1 MNLGKNINNPVMENV
16 FGYEISFLGSIDN
29 FCFVIYVIFGVKLRL
44 RLHVFVTIFC
54 GTLAGKATKS

>member
-1 MNLGKNINNPVMENV
+1 MKCPVMENMS
-16 FGYEISFLGSIDN
+16 GYEISYFWGSIDN

-44 RLHVFVTIFC
+44 RLHVFVAMYC